1 MILIDTHTAV
11 WLAETPE
18 ELSPQA
24 YEAIRLERLIDGLA
38 ISDKSLWELAMLIA
52 RDRIAVRTPMRAF
65 LETIER
71 NFAVLPITAAIAER
85 ATMFSEKY
93 PRDPADRII
102 GATAIVHGMKLVTKD
117 GPIRASREV
126 DCIW

>member
-18 ELSPQA
+18 ELSRRA

-38 ISDKSLWELAMLIA
+38 ISDKSIWELAMLIS
-52 RDRIAVRTPMRAF
+52 RGRILVRTPMRDF
-65 LETIER
+65 LETVER
-71 NFAVLPITAAIAER
+71 NFTVLPITAAIAER
-85 ATMFSEKY
+85 STLFSETY
-93 PRDPADRII
+93 PKDPADRII

-117 GPIRASREV
+117 GPIRDSKEV

>member
-1 MILIDTHTAV
+1 VILIDTHTAV

-18 ELSPQA
+18 ELSPRA

-52 RDRIAVRTPMRAF
+52 RGRISVRTPMRVF
-65 LETIER
+65 LETVER
-71 NFAVLPITAAIAER
+71 NFTVLPITAAIAER
-85 ATMFSEKY
+85 ATMFSQMY
-93 PRDPADRII
+93 PRDPTDRII

-117 GPIRASREV
+117 APIRDSKEV